1 VALAEYRR
9 CPRARGSWQYGG
21 DSGVAACHRSL
32 VPACPCS
39 PLIVKESTLN
49 ADPAHQ
55 LRLLDVQALDTDL
68 DRIQHRRSNLDEQA
82 RVDDLSTQS
91 RVIADRL
98 TAIGVEV
105 ADLSLEQRKAD
116 NDVELVR
123 ERAAKDA
130 ALLDSGTITDSKQ
143 LTHLQSEIASL
154 ARRQAELEDVEIE
167 IMERLEGAEHR
178 LRDLTADK
186 ERLDAESDQ
195 AHQDLQRVLDEL
207 EATESQTRSERDA
220 LAAEIAPE
228 LLGLYERLRS
238 EYSGVGAAKLFR
250 GRCEGCRIE
259 LTPVDI
265 SRIREAAPDEV
276 LRCEECRRILVRT
289 DESGL

>member
-1 VALAEYRR
+1 M
-9 CPRARGSWQYGG
+9 
-21 DSGVAACHRSL
+21 
-32 VPACPCS
+32 
-39 PLIVKESTLN
+39 KEPTLN
-49 ADPAHQ
+49 ADHADQ

-68 DRIQHRRSNLDEQA
+68 DRIAHRRSNLDEQA
-82 RVDDLSTQS
+82 RLNDLSTQS

-98 TAIGVEV
+98 TAIEVEV

-195 AHQDLQRVLDEL
+195 ARHDLQRVLDEL
-207 EATESQTRSERDA
+207 EAAESQTRSQRDA
-220 LAAEIAPE
+220 LAAGIAPE
-228 LLGLYERLRS
+228 LIGLYERLRG
-238 EYSGVGAAKLFR
+238 EYSGIGAAKLFR

>member
-1 VALAEYRR
+1 MVPA
-9 CPRARGSWQYGG
+9 
-21 DSGVAACHRSL
+21 RSL
-32 VPACPCS
+32 HA
-39 PLIVKESTLN
+39 KESILN
-49 ADPAHQ
+49 ADPTDQ
-55 LRLLDVQALDTDL
+55 VRLLEVQALDTEL
-68 DRIQHRRSNLDEQA
+68 DRIAHRRGHLSEEERLTT
-82 RVDDLSTQS
+82 LSTRA
-91 RVIADRL
+91 RVIADQV
-98 TAIGVEV
+98 TAAEVEV

-123 ERAAKDA
+123 QRAAKDKT
-130 ALLDSGTITDSKQ
+130 LLESGTITDSKQ

-154 ARRQAELEDVEIE
+154 ARRQSELEDIEID
-167 IMERLEGAEHR
+167 IMERLEAAEHR
-178 LRDLTADK
+178 LRDVTADS
-186 ERLDAESDQ
+186 ERVVVEVDQARRDRDAAVAELDAAQ
-195 AHQDLQRVLDEL
+195 AAI
-207 EATESQTRSERDA
+207 EAQRDA
-220 LAAEIAPE
+220 TAATITPE
-228 LLGLYERLRS
+228 LVALYTRLRT

>member
-1 VALAEYRR
+1 M
-9 CPRARGSWQYGG
+9 
-21 DSGVAACHRSL
+21 
-32 VPACPCS
+32 
-39 PLIVKESTLN
+39 KESTLN

-195 AHQDLQRVLDEL
+195 ARQDLQRVLDEL

-220 LAAEIAPE
+220 LAAGIAPE

>member
-1 VALAEYRR
+1 
-9 CPRARGSWQYGG
+9 
-21 DSGVAACHRSL
+21 
-32 VPACPCS
+32 
-39 PLIVKESTLN
+39 VKESALN
-49 ADPAHQ
+49 ADPADQ
-55 LRLLDVQALDTDL
+55 LRLLQVQAWDTDL
-68 DRIQHRRSNLDEQA
+68 DRIRHRRNNLEEQA
-82 RVDDLSTQS
+82 RLNELSTQS

-98 TAIGVEV
+98 TAIEVEV

-143 LTHLQSEIASL
+143 LIHLQSEIASL

-178 LRDLTADK
+178 LRDLSADR
-186 ERLDAESDQ
+186 ERLDAELVE
-195 AHQDLQRVLDEL
+195 ARANLQRALAEL
-207 EATESQTRSERDA
+207 EAAESQTRSQRDA
-220 LAAEIAPE
+220 LAADIAPE
-228 LLGLYERLRS
+228 LVGLYERLRS
-238 EYSGVGAAKLFR
+238 EYSGIGAAKLFR

-259 LTPVDI
+259 LTPVDL

>member
-1 VALAEYRR
+1 
-9 CPRARGSWQYGG
+9 
-21 DSGVAACHRSL
+21 
-32 VPACPCS
+32 
-39 PLIVKESTLN
+39 VKESTLN

-195 AHQDLQRVLDEL
+195 ARQDLQRVLDEL

-220 LAAEIAPE
+220 LAAGIAPE

>member
-1 VALAEYRR
+1 M
-9 CPRARGSWQYGG
+9 
-21 DSGVAACHRSL
+21 
-32 VPACPCS
+32 
-39 PLIVKESTLN
+39 KESALN
-49 ADPAHQ
+49 ADPADQ
-55 LRLLDVQALDTDL
+55 LRLLQVQAWDTDL
-68 DRIQHRRSNLDEQA
+68 DRIRHRRNNLEEQA
-82 RVDDLSTQS
+82 RLNELSTQS

-98 TAIGVEV
+98 TAIEVEV

-143 LTHLQSEIASL
+143 LIHLQSEIASL

-178 LRDLTADK
+178 LRDLSADR
-186 ERLDAESDQ
+186 ERLDAELVE
-195 AHQDLQRVLDEL
+195 ARANLQRALAEL
-207 EATESQTRSERDA
+207 EAAESQTRSQRDA
-220 LAAEIAPE
+220 LAADIAPE
-228 LLGLYERLRS
+228 LVGLYERLRS
-238 EYSGVGAAKLFR
+238 EYSGIGAAKLFR

-259 LTPVDI
+259 LTPVDL

>member
-1 VALAEYRR
+1 M
-9 CPRARGSWQYGG
+9 
-21 DSGVAACHRSL
+21 
-32 VPACPCS
+32 
-39 PLIVKESTLN
+39 KESTLN

-195 AHQDLQRVLDEL
+195 ARQDLQRVLDEL

-220 LAAEIAPE
+220 LAAGIAPE
-228 LLGLYERLRS
+228 LIGLYERLRS

>member
-1 VALAEYRR
+1 
-9 CPRARGSWQYGG
+9 
-21 DSGVAACHRSL
+21 
-32 VPACPCS
+32 
-39 PLIVKESTLN
+39 
-49 ADPAHQ
+49 
-55 LRLLDVQALDTDL
+55 
-68 DRIQHRRSNLDEQA
+68 
-82 RVDDLSTQS
+82 
-91 RVIADRL
+91 VIADRL
-98 TAIGVEV
+98 TAIEVEV

-143 LTHLQSEIASL
+143 LIHLQSEIASL

-178 LRDLTADK
+178 LRDLSADR
-186 ERLDAESDQ
+186 ERLDTELVEAR
-195 AHQDLQRVLDEL
+195 ANLQRALAEL
-207 EATESQTRSERDA
+207 EAAESQTRSQRDA
-220 LAAEIAPE
+220 LAADIAPE
-228 LLGLYERLRS
+228 LVGLYERLRS
-238 EYSGVGAAKLFR
+238 EYSGIGAAKLFR

-259 LTPVDI
+259 LTPVDL